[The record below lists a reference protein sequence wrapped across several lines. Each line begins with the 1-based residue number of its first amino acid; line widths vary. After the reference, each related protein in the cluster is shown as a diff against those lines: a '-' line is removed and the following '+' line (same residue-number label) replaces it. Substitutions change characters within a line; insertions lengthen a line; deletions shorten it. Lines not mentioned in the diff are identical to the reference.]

1 MGPQLENETPVVSIA
16 ASTDTGLA
24 RKHNED
30 YVGYHVPTEPDMLQA
45 YGALMV
51 VCDGV
56 GGAAAGEVAHQQA
69 VHRILKDFYE
79 APREDAVEDRLLMA
93 IEAANDVIYS
103 RNMRSQSDRE
113 MGTTVVNSTRPG
125 RPRGGGSR
133 RRQQNLPRA
142 QRPDHPAHEGPFLG
156 G

>member
-1 MGPQLENETPVVSIA
+1 MSIA

-56 GGAAAGEVAHQQA
+56 GGAAAGEVASEQA

-113 MGTTVVNSTRPG
+113 MGTTVVAATWLAEHLVVAHAGDSQAYLVHNGQIT
-125 RPRGGGSR
+125 
-133 RRQQNLPRA
+133 QLTK
-142 QRPDHPAHEGPFLG
+142 DHSWVAEMVRWGI
-156 G
+156 